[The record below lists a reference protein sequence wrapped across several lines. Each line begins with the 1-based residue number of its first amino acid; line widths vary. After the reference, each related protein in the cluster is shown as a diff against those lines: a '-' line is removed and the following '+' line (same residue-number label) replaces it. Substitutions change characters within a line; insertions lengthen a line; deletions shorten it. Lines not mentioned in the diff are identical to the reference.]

1 MTITLGTVIAICVT
15 VAAIYALK
23 TWAKTQNTK

>member
-15 VAAIYALK
+15 IVAICAINAYVQCK
-23 TWAKTQNTK
+23 K

>member
-15 VAAIYALK
+15 TIAICAINAYVK
-23 TWAKTQNTK
+23 CKK